1 MALPTQQE
9 IHVPLLKE
17 IDARGGDAR
26 PGTELYRAVASH
38 FPRITE
44 SDLKEA
50 ITSGANRWE
59 RYVNYARLK
68 LVHRGEIDKSV
79 YGVWRITD
87 KGRLRLREEG
97 PSKKGPE
104 PLPERTFKII
114 REESQKPQPFKRHDE
129 LKQKMID
136 IGKKLGYYVSAEEGP
151 EYRHDVLWKITQYK
165 TPSHVIEVCEGGV
178 LAKDFDALNWAR
190 ENWDARGI
198 LIVTD
203 DKDFTKAS
211 RRLAGQPRI
220 IAVKAETI
228 DLLYE
233 LINAD
238 LELLKSIFGEHS
250 KW

>member
-1 MALPTQQE
+1 MALP
-9 IHVPLLKE
+9 KKK
-17 IDARGGDAR
+17 
-26 PGTELYRAVASH
+26 GTELPLLREIEAVGGEAKPQTIYSKVTSH
-38 FPRITE
+38 FPQITKEDLEETITVGINKWTNRIQWARQSLVLKGELERYPRGIWRITAKGRE
-44 SDLKEA
+44 RLRAEGPPLKEA
-50 ITSGANRWE
+50 SRVIKEQAT
-59 RYVNYARLK
+59 K
-68 LVHRGEIDKSV
+68 L
-79 YGVWRITD
+79 
-87 KGRLRLREEG
+87 
-97 PSKKGPE
+97 
-104 PLPERTFKII
+104 
-114 REESQKPQPFKRHDE
+114 QQPKRHEE
-129 LKQKMID
+129 LKQKMVE

-151 EYRHDVLWKITQYK
+151 EYRHDALWKITQYK

-178 LAKDFDALNWAR
+178 LAKDFDSLNWAR

>member
-1 MALPTQQE
+1 MALPSEKE
-9 IHVPLLKE
+9 IEIPLLRCIEAMGGEAKPQDLYPRVTANFPQITKE
-17 IDARGGDAR
+17 DLRETLANGKINKWTNRIQWVRQKLVLKGELERYPRGIWRVTVKGR
-26 PGTELYRAVASH
+26 EQLRTEGPL
-38 FPRITE
+38 P
-44 SDLKEA
+44 KEA
-50 ITSGANRWE
+50 PKVVKEQTT
-59 RYVNYARLK
+59 K
-68 LVHRGEIDKSV
+68 LQA
-79 YGVWRITD
+79 
-87 KGRLRLREEG
+87 
-97 PSKKGPE
+97 P
-104 PLPERTFKII
+104 
-114 REESQKPQPFKRHDE
+114 KRHDE

-151 EYRHDVLWKITQYK
+151 EYRHDVLWKIKQYK

-178 LAKDFDALNWAR
+178 LAKDFDSLNWAR

-198 LIVTD
+198 SIVTD
-203 DKDFTKAS
+203 DKDFMKAS

-238 LELLKSIFGEHS
+238 LPLLKSIFGERS

>member
-1 MALPTQQE
+1 MALPKKKETE
-9 IHVPLLKE
+9 LPLLRE
-17 IDARGGDAR
+17 IEAVGGEAK
-26 PGTELYRAVASH
+26 PQAIYSKVTSH
-38 FPRITE
+38 FPQITKEDLEETITGGINKWTNRIQWARQSLVLKGELERYPRGIWRITAKGRGRLRAE
-44 SDLKEA
+44 GPPLKEA
-50 ITSGANRWE
+50 PRVIKEQAT
-59 RYVNYARLK
+59 K
-68 LVHRGEIDKSV
+68 L
-79 YGVWRITD
+79 
-87 KGRLRLREEG
+87 
-97 PSKKGPE
+97 
-104 PLPERTFKII
+104 
-114 REESQKPQPFKRHDE
+114 QQPKRHEE
-129 LKQKMID
+129 LKQKMVE

-178 LAKDFDALNWAR
+178 LAKDFDSLNWAR

>member
-1 MALPTQQE
+1 MALPKKKETE
-9 IHVPLLKE
+9 LPLLRE
-17 IDARGGDAR
+17 IEAVGGEAK
-26 PGTELYRAVASH
+26 PQTIYSKVTSH
-38 FPRITE
+38 FPQITKEDLEETITGGINKWTNRIQWARQSLVLKGELERYPRGIWRITAKGRQRLRAE
-44 SDLKEA
+44 VPPLKEA
-50 ITSGANRWE
+50 PRVIKEQAT
-59 RYVNYARLK
+59 K
-68 LVHRGEIDKSV
+68 L
-79 YGVWRITD
+79 
-87 KGRLRLREEG
+87 
-97 PSKKGPE
+97 
-104 PLPERTFKII
+104 
-114 REESQKPQPFKRHDE
+114 QQPKRHEE
-129 LKQKMID
+129 LKQKMVE

-178 LAKDFDALNWAR
+178 LAKDFDSLNWAR

-203 DKDFTKAS
+203 DKDFIKAS

>member
-1 MALPTQQE
+1 MPLPNVKE
-9 IHVPLLKE
+9 IELPLLRE
-17 IDARGGDAR
+17 IEAAGGEAR
-26 PGTELYRAVASH
+26 PQTIYSKVTSH
-38 FPRITE
+38 FYQITKEDLEETITGGINKWTNRIQWTRQRLVLSGELERYPRGIWRITAKGRE
-44 SDLKEA
+44 RLRAEGPPLKEA
-50 ITSGANRWE
+50 PRVIKEQAT
-59 RYVNYARLK
+59 K
-68 LVHRGEIDKSV
+68 L
-79 YGVWRITD
+79 
-87 KGRLRLREEG
+87 
-97 PSKKGPE
+97 
-104 PLPERTFKII
+104 
-114 REESQKPQPFKRHDE
+114 QQPKRHEE
-129 LKQKMID
+129 LKQKMVE

-151 EYRHDVLWKITQYK
+151 EYRHDELWKITQYK

-178 LAKDFDALNWAR
+178 LAKDFDSLNWAR